1 MKQGLADAYALGPPF
16 DYLAKKQGFIVLVRS
31 YELFSYPNVGVTAN
45 VKKIRERP
53 DEIKRV
59 IKAGLKANHYI
70 QQNREGTIQFLMEW
84 LKVDREIATATYES
98 TFKSFS
104 EDGNVPEDGLR
115 LIIEEAKKGAKVE
128 REVSINEVADLSIL
142 KLAQKELGIKGK

>member
-59 IKAGLKANHYI
+59 IKAGLKGNHYI

-98 TFKSFS
+98 TF
-104 EDGNVPEDGLR
+104 
-115 LIIEEAKKGAKVE
+115 
-128 REVSINEVADLSIL
+128 
-142 KLAQKELGIKGK
+142 